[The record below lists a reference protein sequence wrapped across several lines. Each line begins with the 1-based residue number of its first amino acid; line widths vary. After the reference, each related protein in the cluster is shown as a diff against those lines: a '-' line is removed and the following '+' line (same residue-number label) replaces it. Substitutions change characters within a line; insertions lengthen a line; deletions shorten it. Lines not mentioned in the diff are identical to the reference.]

1 MITDRPAATLE
12 PDNVIRSVSYNMTEN
27 TEKYWTNLIAM
38 EDEFVQQVITG
49 KKSLDEFDTFV
60 SDWENQGGSD
70 ILQDMQNI
78 ADGKE

>member
-1 MITDRPAATLE
+1 
-12 PDNVIRSVSYNMTEN
+12 MTEN